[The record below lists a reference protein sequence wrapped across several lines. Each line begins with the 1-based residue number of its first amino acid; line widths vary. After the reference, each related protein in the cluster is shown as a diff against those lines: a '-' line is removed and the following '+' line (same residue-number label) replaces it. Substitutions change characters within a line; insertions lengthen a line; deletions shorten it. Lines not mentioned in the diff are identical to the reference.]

1 MSHLNPNEE
10 AFFREVD
17 EDYRRDQAV
26 RFFQDYGSYLLA
38 GAFIILAVVAGY
50 TFQQNRHAQQAA
62 VGGDALANAMVL
74 AEHGKAEDAQKALTT
89 LSQNGPGNYR
99 VVARLQLAAESVA
112 KSDPE
117 GARTY
122 YKGVA
127 DDETAPEELRNFARM
142 QLAALS
148 VGSEAYD
155 ALARDL
161 EKFRSGSSRW
171 RFSAKEILGLAAFK
185 DGKTAEAEQLFGE
198 LASDSEAPQGMRQRA
213 EVMLALL
220 LENQK
225 SAQTGP
231 TGKKDAANDA
241 KTQ

>member
-1 MSHLNPNEE
+1 MSHNPNEE

-26 RFFQDYGSYLLA
+26 KFFQDYGSYLMA
-38 GAFIILAVVAGY
+38 GAFIIIAVVAGY
-50 TFQQNRHAQQAA
+50 TFQQNQRAQQGAS
-62 VGGDALANAMVL
+62 GGDALSAAMVL
-74 AEHGKAEDAQKALTT
+74 AETGKVDEAQKALIA
-89 LSQNGPGNYR
+89 LSQKGPGHYR
-99 VVARLQLAAESVA
+99 VVARLQLAAEAVA
-112 KSDPE
+112 QSDPE

-127 DDETAPEELRNFARM
+127 DDETAPEELKNFARM

-148 VGSEAYD
+148 VGVDSYD
-155 ALARDL
+155 TLARDL

-171 RFSAKEILGLAAFK
+171 RFSAKETLGLAAFK
-185 DGKTAEAEQLFGE
+185 EGKTTEAELLFRE
-198 LASDSEAPQGMRQRA
+198 LSGDSEAPQGMRQRA

-220 LENQK
+220 FENQK
-225 SAQTGP
+225 AAQAGS
-231 TGKKDAANDA
+231 TGKKDTANEA